1 MCVKHADPTTT
12 GIMSNLKYEE
22 LFGPEI
28 RLVFDNTTLKSSDKQ
43 KAHKWRSIGYR
54 VFSDYGMDIGEKQ
67 VIKLN
72 ERSCCIGRN
81 TI

>member
-1 MCVKHADPTTT
+1 MELCVKHADPTTT

-43 KAHKWRSIGYR
+43 KRHINGDPSDIESFFGLWNGYR
-54 VFSDYGMDIGEKQ
+54 
-67 VIKLN
+67 
-72 ERSCCIGRN
+72 
-81 TI
+81 